1 MPLSELLG
9 LAAASLTTASFL
21 PQALL
26 VLRTRNTDGI
36 SLAMYAMFTLGV
48 ALWFVYGLM
57 ILSWPVIIANL
68 ITFALA
74 ACILAVKLL
83 SQRQPSAH
91 GATLLTSAPMRS

>member
-1 MPLSELLG
+1 MPLSEILG

-26 VLRTRNTDGI
+26 VLRTRRTDGI

-57 ILSWPVIIANL
+57 IMSAPVIIANL
-68 ITFALA
+68 VTFALA
-74 ACILAVKLL
+74 ACILAVKIVNE
-83 SQRQPSAH
+83 RQPSAH
-91 GATLLTSAPMRS
+91 GAALATSAPMRS